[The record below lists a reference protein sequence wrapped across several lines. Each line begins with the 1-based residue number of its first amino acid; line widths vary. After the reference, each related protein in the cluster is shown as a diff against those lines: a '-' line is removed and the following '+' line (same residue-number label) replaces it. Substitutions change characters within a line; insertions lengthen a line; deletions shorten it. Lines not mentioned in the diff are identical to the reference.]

1 MTVDEI
7 REIRESISL
16 EIIGMNTEELRA
28 YFAEGADDIER
39 RIAEIRRKKGIS
51 IYPQSKD
58 NTSEQVQKNTHGFV
72 RGAANYANLSKSK
85 ADMAVHENPEDY
97 N

>member
-7 REIRESISL
+7 REIREGISL
-16 EIIGMNTEELRA
+16 EIIGMNSEELRA

-39 RIAEIRRKKGIS
+39 RIAEIRRKKGIA
-51 IYPQSKD
+51 IYPQSKGKT
-58 NTSEQVQKNTHGFV
+58 NEPIQKNTYGFV
-72 RGAANYANLSKSK
+72 RGAAYYANLSKSK
-85 ADMAVHENPEDY
+85 TDIAVHENPEDY